1 MSQFAGNPLMLT
13 KYRPGACVVLLC
25 CAMFVAH
32 PARSATAREED
43 AARIADLVTANHI
56 LASLGVVDG
65 FGHISVRSAGNPSH
79 YFISRSKAPALVT
92 ADDVMEI
99 DLEDNPIDARGRK
112 SYLERFIHSEV
123 YKARPDVISVVH
135 SHSPAVIPFS
145 VSQVPLRPVA
155 HMAGFLVRAVP
166 VFEIR
171 ESAGNESDMLIRN
184 KEIGAALATKLADGT
199 VVLLRGHG
207 DVVVGNSI
215 RTAVLHAVYTDLD
228 AHLESEALAL
238 GGKVT
243 FLNETEAAKIGETND
258 QQAERPWEL
267 WKRSLDANDRR

>member
-1 MSQFAGNPLMLT
+1 MHT
-13 KYRPGACVVLLC
+13 KHRPIACILLLC
-25 CAMFVAH
+25 CPVIAVH
-32 PARSATAREED
+32 PARSATGHEED
-43 AARIADLVTANHI
+43 ATRIADLVTANHI
-56 LASLGVVDG
+56 LASLGIVDG
-65 FGHISVRSAGNPSH
+65 FGHISVRSANNPNH
-79 YFISRSKAPALVT
+79 YFISRSRAPALVT

-99 DLEDNPIDARGRK
+99 DLDDNPIDARGRT

-135 SHSPAVIPFS
+135 SHSPSVIPFS
-145 VSQVPLRPVA
+145 VSQVPLRPVS

-171 ESAGNESDMLIRN
+171 ESAGNESDMLIRT
-184 KEIGAALATKLADGT
+184 KELGASLAAKLANGT

-243 FLNETEAAKIGETND
+243 FLNETEAKKIGEIND
-258 QQAERPWEL
+258 EQAERPWEL
-267 WKRSLDANDRR
+267 WKRSLDANDPKPSRP